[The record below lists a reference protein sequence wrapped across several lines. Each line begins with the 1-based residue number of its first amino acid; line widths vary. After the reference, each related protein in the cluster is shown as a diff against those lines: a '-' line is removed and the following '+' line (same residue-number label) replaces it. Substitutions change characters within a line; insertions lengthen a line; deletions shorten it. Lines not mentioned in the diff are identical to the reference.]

1 MLVPVLQKNFPEE
14 RAARAQDHFVRGE
27 LLVALASQRHVG
39 EVLVR
44 EQTLESRPGT
54 GLELVPSQVEV
65 LWVSHRGAKFWR
77 ERSWCLPPGCTNDQG
92 GDAAMRVD
100 SLDNHN

>member
-77 ERSWCLPPGCTNDQG
+77 ERSWCLPPGCTND
-92 GDAAMRVD
+92 
-100 SLDNHN
+100 

>member
-1 MLVPVLQKNFPEE
+1 MPVLQKNFPEE

-27 LLVALASQRHVG
+27 LLVAFAGQRHVG

-77 ERSWCLPPGCTNDQG
+77 EILVLATWLY
-92 GDAAMRVD
+92 
-100 SLDNHN
+100 